1 MSRIVELPP
10 SVSGRIAA
18 GEVIERPASALKELL
33 ENSLDAGADRVEIAL
48 EKGGAQS
55 MEVRDNGAGIHAE
68 DLPLAFRRHAT
79 SKTRSAE
86 DLLAISTLG
95 FRGEALASLSAAAET
110 TIVSRTAEESHGW
123 RYAPGQDSPP
133 SPIAAPPGA
142 KITARNL
149 FANIPARRR
158 FLRGAGTESAHCVVA
173 VQRAALS
180 APAVS
185 FSLTTDGRPRLN
197 LEKRPNEME
206 RLADLFPVLR
216 DNLLEVRENAGPLKL
231 HGAIFAP
238 SLGASGKNIGQF
250 FYVNGRF
257 VRDRVLKR
265 AVSDALRDLS
275 HNGEPGWALFLTL
288 PPSAVD
294 VNAHPAK
301 LEARFAEPGAVFE
314 FMRRAVGKVVAKPL
328 GAPLRDAVF
337 SPADSTFRRPSN
349 EQNEWEMKK
358 DASGRSLEAW
368 RRMFS
373 ESESE
378 FPPTMESDSTTGE
391 FSLDGTDDEPL
402 GRAIGMMHD
411 IYIVAEN
418 RAGLVVIDMH
428 AAHERILFEALKR
441 SADAGQTRTQPLL
454 TPQRTP
460 LTPVQAATLREN
472 AATLAAVGVEA
483 RLSGEDE
490 GEILSAPL
498 EISGRADPGRLLAEM
513 LDDLAEFGASEQAT
527 VLRDRALSTMA
538 CHAAVRANTRLSA
551 AEMNALLR
559 QMETTERSGA
569 CNHGRPCWQQI
580 DRAYFDRMFRRGR

>member
-1 MSRIVELPP
+1 M
-10 SVSGRIAA
+10 
-18 GEVIERPASALKELL
+18 
-33 ENSLDAGADRVEIAL
+33 
-48 EKGGAQS
+48 
-55 MEVRDNGAGIHAE
+55 
-68 DLPLAFRRHAT
+68 
-79 SKTRSAE
+79 
-86 DLLAISTLG
+86 
-95 FRGEALASLSAAAET
+95 
-110 TIVSRTAEESHGW
+110 
-123 RYAPGQDSPP
+123 
-133 SPIAAPPGA
+133 
-142 KITARNL
+142 
-149 FANIPARRR
+149 
-158 FLRGAGTESAHCVVA
+158 
-173 VQRAALS
+173 
-180 APAVS
+180 
-185 FSLTTDGRPRLN
+185 
-197 LEKRPNEME
+197 
-206 RLADLFPVLR
+206 
-216 DNLLEVRENAGPLKL
+216 
-231 HGAIFAP
+231 
-238 SLGASGKNIGQF
+238 
-250 FYVNGRF
+250 
-257 VRDRVLKR
+257 
-265 AVSDALRDLS
+265 
-275 HNGEPGWALFLTL
+275 
-288 PPSAVD
+288 
-294 VNAHPAK
+294 
-301 LEARFAEPGAVFE
+301 
-314 FMRRAVGKVVAKPL
+314 
-328 GAPLRDAVF
+328 
-337 SPADSTFRRPSN
+337 
-349 EQNEWEMKK
+349 
-358 DASGRSLEAW
+358 
-368 RRMFS
+368 
-373 ESESE
+373 
-378 FPPTMESDSTTGE
+378 
-391 FSLDGTDDEPL
+391 DGTDDEPL